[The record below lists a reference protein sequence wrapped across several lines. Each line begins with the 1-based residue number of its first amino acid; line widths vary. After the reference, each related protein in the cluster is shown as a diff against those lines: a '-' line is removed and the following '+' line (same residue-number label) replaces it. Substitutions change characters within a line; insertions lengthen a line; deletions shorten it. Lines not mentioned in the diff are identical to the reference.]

1 LAAGLAFGHAESTG
15 TLAFDLPTLLAT
27 PLPVATQYVVFLLL
41 LVGFAAKVPLV
52 PLHTWLPSL
61 AMGAPA
67 AVTALIVGLKLGA
80 YGLIRLAIPLAP
92 IAARDLHWL
101 LAGSAPGHPLRR
113 RGGDGAQ
120 QSARHAGLYEPVA
133 RRPGAARSGELLGVG
148 AAGRA
153 AAAAQLQRRRRWR
166 LSGARLPAAPHRLDR
181 HRAAGRRD
189 AQHALALG
197 FFLLFG
203 LAGIGL
209 PGTSGFPGE
218 LLIIVAALHS
228 HTGAGLAALFG
239 TVLAAAGLPGA
250 FPARLPR
257 AAAQRRIAAGED
269 LLPREKA
276 VLLLP
281 ALLILAVGVYP
292 NADTGTAAADGR
304 GLGGGAGGF
313 VGDGSLAQV
322 GNNGPVF
329 FVAGSIFGVP
339 TDRTFTVPAGRPI
352 FFPVINNLWIETPP
366 IVCFPDFPCALDQIT
381 PFITDA
387 TDLHATLDGQNLLI
401 PDALGFR
408 QTSSEFFLIALPD
421 DNLFGAPEDAY
432 PAVSDG
438 YWVAVEGLSPG
449 PHTLIFGATSG
460 DFLVEVTANLTVPEP
475 GTLGLV
481 LLGAL
486 VATGRFRSGTAVTPR
501 QPA

>member
-1 LAAGLAFGHAESTG
+1 MKRFVRVIAAAMVLFGAAGLAQ
-15 TLAFDLPTLLAT
+15 AFEIIAPDQ
-27 PLPVATQYVVFLLL
+27 PVAGKSQLEWSQEWWQWAL
-41 LVGFAAKVPLV
+41 
-52 PLHTWLPSL
+52 
-61 AMGAPA
+61 GAPA
-67 AVTALIVGLKLGA
+67 SDN
-80 YGLIRLAIPLAP
+80 PL
-92 IAARDLHWL
+92 
-101 LAGSAPGHPLRR
+101 
-113 RGGDGAQ
+113 
-120 QSARHAGLYEPVA
+120 
-133 RRPGAARSGELLGVG
+133 
-148 AAGRA
+148 
-153 AAAAQLQRRRRWR
+153 
-166 LSGARLPAAPHRLDR
+166 LD
-181 HRAAGRRD
+181 
-189 AQHALALG
+189 
-197 FFLLFG
+197 
-203 LAGIGL
+203 
-209 PGTSGFPGE
+209 P
-218 LLIIVAALHS
+218 
-228 HTGAGLAALFG
+228 
-239 TVLAAAGLPGA
+239 
-250 FPARLPR
+250 
-257 AAAQRRIAAGED
+257 
-269 LLPREKA
+269 
-276 VLLLP
+276 
-281 ALLILAVGVYP
+281 
-292 NADTGTAAADGR
+292 
-304 GLGGGAGGF
+304 
-313 VGDGSLAQV
+313 DGSLAQV